1 MRLASALALLL
12 AAGCAAPR
20 VAAPPAAPPTS
31 AAPATPAASAA
42 RAFPFETVVRD
53 LPNGLRVVVVP
64 TGLPEV
70 VSLQLVVGV
79 GSRDEV
85 EPGRSGFAHFFEHMM
100 FRGTEA
106 VPAADYQRI
115 LSQAGA
121 DQNAYT
127 TDDRTVYHTTFLRGA
142 LPEMMRIEG
151 DRFQNLAYAEDAFRT
166 EARAVLGEYN
176 KNFANPV
183 QRLLEAQREAAFTT
197 HTYRHTTMGFLADIQ
212 QMPEGYDYA
221 QDFFRRHYR
230 PENTTLLVAG
240 DVAADEVMALAEQH
254 FGAWAPGY
262 VAPEIPAEPP
272 PAGPLARHVAWDGPT
287 PPWVTVAFRAPAA
300 YSDDEAEARDAQA
313 LSVLA
318 TLAFGPSSSLY
329 RQLVV
334 EEQTVDQLFASLP
347 DRRDPTLMT
356 VGARVKRAED
366 VAAVRDA
373 IQRELALWRVAAP
386 DAARLDA
393 FKNRTRYGFAAGLD
407 HSKSIADALVPSL
420 AVGRDPARIERQF
433 ARLMALTPDDV
444 QRAADRT
451 FRDSAM
457 VVVTL
462 AQGGLPDEALAA
474 GSVDM
479 QVALVDL
486 PHVDDRPAAPAPPVP
501 AAAWQNAPASV
512 QSVRFETV
520 RLPGTS
526 PLVSLRFSFATGAAD
541 DPEGQE
547 GLAALTARMLADAGS
562 RDLTYAQIQDAL
574 FPLAAG
580 LGVQVDKE
588 RTTFAATVHADNLDR
603 WWAVAGGMLLDPG
616 FRADDFERVRADL
629 VSEIRTGLR
638 AGNDEELGKEVLY
651 ETIYGPDHPYGHLS
665 LGHAAA
671 VERLTLADVQA
682 FYRAHVTQD
691 RLTLGVGGGVDDER
705 LRAIQRH
712 LAANLPEA
720 GAARP
725 AIPAPPAPTA
735 PTVLVVHKPETR
747 AAAISMGFPI
757 AVTRQHPDF
766 VALDLVR
773 SWLGEHRNSSARL
786 FQRLRE
792 VRGMNYGNYA
802 YTEYFPDGMY
812 QFMPDPGLVRQQQIF
827 QIWIRPVPPEQAHFA
842 IRAGAWEL
850 DRLVRD
856 GLTEAD
862 FERTR
867 AFLRNYAALLTATQS
882 RRVGYALDQQAYGLP
897 EFVAWYR
904 EALDRLTLDDVN
916 RAIRAHLSG
925 PLQIVVVTPDASL
938 ADALAS
944 GRESPIT
951 YASPVPDDVAAEDA
965 LIQRFPLGLSPSTVR
980 TVPVGEVFE

>member
-1 MRLASALALLL
+1 MRSLFVVLFLLL
-12 AAGCAAPR
+12 AA
-20 VAAPPAAPPTS
+20 S
-31 AAPATPAASAA
+31 ASAQPATPAA
-42 RAFPFETVVRD
+42 RAFPFEAVVRD
-53 LPNGLRVVVVP
+53 LSNGLRVVVVP

-70 VSLQLVVGV
+70 VSLQLVVGT

-106 VPAADYQRI
+106 VPAAEYQRV

-127 TDDRTVYHTTFLRGA
+127 TDDRTVYHTTFLRDA

-151 DRFQNLAYAEDAFRT
+151 DRFQNLSYSEDAFRT

-183 QRLLEAQREAAFTT
+183 QKLFEAQREAAFTA

-212 QMPEGYDYA
+212 QMPEGYAYA

-240 DVAADEVMALAEQH
+240 DVTVDEVMRLAEQH

-262 VAPEIPAEPP
+262 VAPTIPTEPP
-272 PAGPLARHVAWDGPT
+272 PAGPVVRHVAWDGAT
-287 PPWVTVAFRAPAA
+287 PPWVTVAFRAPAT
-300 YSDDEAEARDAQA
+300 YSDDPAEARDAQA
-313 LSVLA
+313 LSVLG
-318 TLAFGPSSSLY
+318 TLAFGPSSDLY
-329 RQLVV
+329 RRLVV
-334 EEQTVDQLFASLP
+334 EEQTVDQLFAFVP

-373 IQRELALWRVAAP
+373 IQRELALWRVSAP
-386 DAARLDA
+386 DASRLDA
-393 FKNRTRYGFAAGLD
+393 LKNRTRYGFAAGLD

-433 ARLMALTPDDV
+433 ASLMALTPADV

-462 AQGGLPDEALAA
+462 AQGELPAEALAA
-474 GSVDM
+474 GSVDT

-486 PHVDDRPAAPAPPVP
+486 PHVDDRPAAAAPVP
-501 AAAWQNAPASV
+501 AAAWQRASAALRTP
-512 QSVRFETV
+512 QFETV
-520 RLPGTS
+520 RLPGAT
-526 PLVSLRFSFATGAAD
+526 PLVSLRFVFATGAAD
-541 DPEGQE
+541 DPDGKE
-547 GLAALTARMLADAGS
+547 GLATLTAWMLADAGS
-562 RDLTYAQIQDAL
+562 RDLTYAQVQDAF

-588 RTTFAATVHADNLDR
+588 MTTFAATVHADNLDR
-603 WWAVAGGMLLDPG
+603 WWAVAGGMLLDPA
-616 FRADDFERVRADL
+616 FREDDFERVRADL
-629 VSEIRTGLR
+629 LSDIRTSLR
-638 AGNDEELGKEVLY
+638 AGNDEELGKELLY
-651 ETIYGPDHPYGHLS
+651 ETIYGDGHPYGHLT

-671 VERLTLADVQA
+671 VERLTLDDVRA
-682 FYRAHVTQD
+682 FYREHLTQD
-691 RLTLGVGGGVDDER
+691 RLTLAVAGGIDDAR
-705 LRAIQRH
+705 LTAMQRH
-712 LAANLPEA
+712 LATHLPA
-720 GAARP
+720 TGAARP
-725 AIPAPPAPTA
+725 AIPAPAMPTA
-735 PTVLVVHKPETR
+735 PSALVVHKPETR
-747 AAAISMGFPI
+747 AAAISMGFPLT
-757 AVTRQHPDF
+757 VTRTHPDF

-802 YTEYFPDGMY
+802 YTEYFPRGMF

-842 IRAGAWEL
+842 VRAGAWEL
-850 DRLVRD
+850 DRLVRE

-882 RRVGYALDQQAYGLP
+882 RRLGYAVDQQAYDLP
-897 EFVAWYR
+897 EYVAWYR
-904 EALDRLTLDDVN
+904 EALDRLTVADVN
-916 RAIRAHLSG
+916 RAIRTHLSA

-938 ADALAS
+938 ADALAD
-944 GRESPIT
+944 GRESPIS
-951 YASPVPDDVAAEDA
+951 YASPVPADVSAEDA
-965 LIQRFPLGLSPSTVR
+965 LIQRFPLGLAPATVR
-980 TVPVGEVFE
+980 TVPVGEVLE

>member
-1 MRLASALALLL
+1 MRSLFIALLL
-12 AAGCAAPR
+12 LLAVGA
-20 VAAPPAAPPTS
+20 S
-31 AAPATPAASAA
+31 AQTATPAA

-70 VSLQLVVGV
+70 VSLQLVVGT

-106 VPAADYQRI
+106 VPAAEYQRV

-127 TDDRTVYHTTFLRGA
+127 TDDRTVYHTTFLRDA

-151 DRFQNLAYAEDAFRT
+151 DRFQNLSYSEDAFRT

-176 KNFANPV
+176 KNVANPV
-183 QRLLEAQREAAFTT
+183 QRLFEAQREAAFTA

-212 QMPEGYDYA
+212 QMPEGYAYA

-240 DVAADEVMALAEQH
+240 DVTADEVMRLAETH
-254 FGAWAPGY
+254 FGTWAPGY
-262 VAPEIPAEPP
+262 VAPTIPTEPP
-272 PAGPLARHVAWDGPT
+272 PAGPVVRHVAWEGPT
-287 PPWVTVAFRAPAA
+287 PPWVTVAFRAPALYA
-300 YSDDEAEARDAQA
+300 DDPAEARDAQA
-313 LSVLA
+313 LGVLA
-318 TLAFGPSSSLY
+318 TLAFGPSSDLY
-329 RQLVV
+329 RRLVV
-334 EEQTVDQLFASLP
+334 EEQTVDQLFAFVP

-356 VGARVKRAED
+356 VGARVRRAED

-373 IQRELALWRVAAP
+373 VQRELALWRVRAP
-386 DAARLDA
+386 DASRLDA
-393 FKNRTRYGFAAGLD
+393 LKSRTRYGFAAGLD

-433 ARLMALTPDDV
+433 AGLMALTPADV

-451 FRDSAM
+451 FRDAAM

-462 AQGGLPDEALAA
+462 AQGDLPADALVA
-474 GSVDM
+474 GSVDTR
-479 QVALVDL
+479 VALTDL
-486 PHVDDRPAAPAPPVP
+486 PADPPAAPAPPVP
-501 AAAWQNAPASV
+501 AAAWQRASAAMQPA
-512 QSVRFETV
+512 RFETV
-520 RLPGTS
+520 RLPGAT
-526 PLVSLRFSFATGAAD
+526 PLVSLRFVFATGAAD

-562 RDLTYAQIQDAL
+562 RDLTYAQVQDAF

-588 RTTFAATVHADNLDR
+588 RTTFAATVHTDNLDR
-603 WWAVAGGMLLDPG
+603 WWAVAGGMLLDPA

-629 VSEIRTGLR
+629 VSEIRTSLR
-638 AGNDEELGKEVLY
+638 AGNDEELGKELLY
-651 ETIYGPDHPYGHLS
+651 ETIYGADHPYGHLT
-665 LGHAAA
+665 LGHVAA
-671 VERLTLADVQA
+671 VERLTLDDVRA
-682 FYRAHVTQD
+682 FYREHLTQD
-691 RLTLGVGGGVDDER
+691 RLALAVAGGLDDDR
-705 LRAIQRH
+705 LAAMQRH
-712 LAANLPEA
+712 LATHLPET

-725 AIPAPPAPTA
+725 AVPAPAMPTA
-735 PTVLVVHKPETR
+735 PSALVVHKPETR
-747 AAAISMGFPI
+747 AAAISMGFPM
-757 AVTRQHPDF
+757 AVTRAHPDF

-792 VRGMNYGNYA
+792 VRGMNYGTYA
-802 YTEYFPDGMY
+802 YTEYFPRGMF

-842 IRAGAWEL
+842 VRAGAWEL
-850 DRLVRD
+850 DRLVRE

-882 RRVGYALDQQAYGLP
+882 RRLGYAVDQQAYGLG
-897 EFVAWYR
+897 EYVAWYR
-904 EALDRLTLDDVN
+904 DALDRLTLDDVN
-916 RAIRAHLSG
+916 RAIRAHLSA

-938 ADALAS
+938 ADALAD

-951 YASPVPDDVAAEDA
+951 YASPVPADVAAEDA
-965 LIQRFPLGLSPSTVR
+965 IIQRVPLGLAPATVR
-980 TVPVGEVFE
+980 TVPVTEVFE